1 MTEVLSE
8 PPFELLPNGGAE
20 SDVTPR
26 DDVSNIV
33 GGDGGDASSSDDR
46 SEPDN
51 LTTNDCED
59 EVGASDSVEAS
70 PSLSANEEKPKASP
84 EAEDVEEVPRPN
96 VQYLDES
103 TNDIRFVDD
112 DGWEDLLGSG
122 RLRKRVIVEGDPKNH
137 PARGS
142 QVRIHF
148 KGQLSELLRLAQ
160 SLSYLVAFFRAR

>member
-1 MTEVLSE
+1 MKEALFLGEAKMTEVLSE

-33 GGDGGDASSSDDR
+33 GGDDGDASSSDDR

-51 LTTNDCED
+51 LTTNDSE
-59 EVGASDSVEAS
+59 ETVGASDSVEAS

-148 KGQLSELLRLAQ
+148 KGTLLSNCQ
-160 SLSYLVAFFRAR
+160 SLF